1 MVLRI
6 LLNPQSVPHAFD
18 DSVTSQAAEITT
30 NLSNGWTDVTT
41 TWAPANVMADAL
53 AAKLAEF
60 ETAYAAAIVA
70 DVTYTSKGGITKTYQ
85 ADAGSVSNLQASILG
100 CQSANPS
107 APATPAGFYW
117 VASDN
122 TQVPFTFADLQGL
135 AAAIFA
141 QGAAAFQ
148 TLQTKKANAKAA
160 TTYVALSGVV

>member
-1 MVLRI
+1 MALRI

-18 DSVTSQAAEITT
+18 DSVASQAAEITT

-41 TWAPANVMADAL
+41 TWAPANVMADLL
-53 AAKLAEF
+53 AAKLQGFAND
-60 ETAYAAAIVA
+60 YAAAIVA

-85 ADAGSVSNLQASILG
+85 ADAGSASNLQASILG
-100 CQSANPS
+100 CQAANPS
-107 APATPAGFYW
+107 APATPPGFYW